1 MSSQQKRGFRLP
13 WAAEHGPDDGST
25 AATLDP
31 ATHETTGSV
40 RDELGEGPFRL
51 AADARS
57 LTTDAVPA
65 ATDVP
70 AAAPEAAMIDID
82 SQTTDSSAAPPATD
96 PQAADPPAGG
106 GESNGAW
113 PTTDRPSAAAK
124 PAIRVEAGSRL
135 PRRDNPLVAG
145 LVKAMREA
153 AIASRD
159 ETTARLAAEAQA
171 RVEAI
176 RARATDETAGLR
188 KRAEEDVTA
197 IREWSKAEIARVKQE
212 TDNRIDARKTA
223 LAAETDRHAAS
234 VDRLVDEVQT
244 TVAAFEADMDRFFN
258 ELLAENDP
266 ARLATLA
273 EQAPD
278 PPDLRGEGPPATD
291 FIADATDADDAVTAE
306 TAETVGA
313 VGTAETVEP
322 DETVESAET
331 VEHAETVEPVAADDA
346 SSAPRT
352 DLDAE
357 TGLHAAAAA
366 EAEAEATEG
375 LDQSAAESWPTAVLA
390 GARRKDPVTSPA
402 DANGP
407 DATRLLVSGLTSVA
421 GISAFK
427 GALGQLPGV
436 RSVSVS
442 SGEPGVFVFAVNHD
456 PGVDLDSG
464 VSGLA
469 GFDARV
475 TDATNDGFTVVAREP
490 GA

>member
-1 MSSQQKRGFRLP
+1 MSSNQKRGFRLP
-13 WAAEHGPDDGST
+13 WATEHGPDDGAV

-31 ATHETTGSV
+31 ATHETNGAV
-40 RDELGEGPFRL
+40 RDDIGQGPFGL
-51 AADARS
+51 ADDAQT
-57 LTTDAVPA
+57 LTTDAAPA

-70 AAAPEAAMIDID
+70 DTAPEAAMIDID
-82 SQTTDSSAAPPATD
+82 SPTSESTAAPPATD
-96 PQAADPPAGG
+96 SQSTDPPAGA
-106 GESNGAW
+106 ESDAESGGAW
-113 PTTDRPSAAAK
+113 PTTDRASADAR
-124 PAIRVEAGSRL
+124 PPIRVSGESRL

-153 AIASRD
+153 AVASRD
-159 ETTARLAAEAQA
+159 ETTTRLEAEAQA

-176 RARATDETAGLR
+176 RARATEEAAGLR
-188 KRAEEDVTA
+188 KRADEDVSA

-212 TDNRIDARKTA
+212 TDDRIEARRVE
-223 LAAETDRHAAS
+223 LAAENERHGAG
-234 VDRLVDEVQT
+234 VDRLVEEVQT
-244 TVAAFEADMDRFFN
+244 TVTAFEADMEQFFKR
-258 ELLAENDP
+258 LLAEDDP

-291 FIADATDADDAVTAE
+291 FATAPQPTNGLQAE
-306 TAETVGA
+306 
-313 VGTAETVEP
+313 
-322 DETVESAET
+322 
-331 VEHAETVEPVAADDA
+331 
-346 SSAPRT
+346 
-352 DLDAE
+352 
-357 TGLHAAAAA
+357 AAA

-375 LDQSAAESWPTAVLA
+375 LDPSAAESWPTAA
-390 GARRKDPVTSPA
+390 RSDARRIDPVTNPA

-407 DATRLLVSGLTSVA
+407 DATRLFVSGLTSVA

-427 GALGQLPGV
+427 GALGQLAGV

-442 SGEPGVFVFAVNHD
+442 SGEPGVFIFAVNHD

-469 GFDARV
+469 GFAAKV

-490 GA
+490 AA